1 MSGSLCKTFMLFR
14 LSCLLT
20 ASLLLVSPSANAA
33 DYYWFIG
40 DIQSPSPEQTIRAYI
55 DSQWDSTFT
64 YVIKSKSATQWRFN
78 VARASGGYVAID
90 QGVTRAGDS
99 CPSDTTFN
107 VETGMCEGEPPSLC
121 ESLSGTS
128 FPFNK
133 SGTAGDGYVSLS
145 ADGKFGGAQQSACY
159 SGCVANT
166 ADQKCTTRVT
176 GAYFCQGTGYYTGAE
191 CGSGGTSE
199 VEESP
204 VPDYPEPE
212 TFLEDK
218 PCIPVANPD
227 GSTTCTSEKSVEKEG
242 QHCGTFNG
250 ERICS
255 DSQPSKNKVDIKTD
269 TSVKT
274 NADGSKTTTKTDTA
288 TVTKCNGT
296 SCTTTTTTTKT
307 TTNTDSAGNNTGT
320 TGTCKGPDCP
330 DKNGNPDGDGDGFGD
345 CIGGECEEGSGV
357 GGEGC
362 DVPLACEGD
371 PIQCAILRKNKEQQ
385 CFAEEQADF
394 EGQKENIEQLVQGE
408 KFDLDEGEGDIDV
421 PSFIN
426 QGTRFLPSSCPADE
440 TMSLHLAGGRNFGLS
455 YEPLCRAATDLSGLF
470 VAVAT
475 IFAALYVGRA
485 VGGK

>member
-1 MSGSLCKTFMLFR
+1 MKVLHFFTHSLV
-14 LSCLLT
+14 
-20 ASLLLVSPSANAA
+20 ALVFLGFGQSVFAE
-33 DYYWFIG
+33 DYYWYHTYNG
-40 DIQSPSPEQTIRAYI
+40 QKYPSPNAACLGWLGSSSSLRFYSLTKLS
-55 DSQWDSTFT
+55 DSSFYCQLQRISDG
-64 YVIKSKSATQWRFN
+64 AL
-78 VARASGGYVAID
+78 GGYGKNMV
-90 QGVTRAGDS
+90 RRGDS
-99 CPSDTTFN
+99 CPPDTTLNSDTG
-107 VETGMCEGEPPSLC
+107 ECELPPPDHCEGLA
-121 ESLSGTS
+121 GTS

-145 ADGKFGGAQQSACY
+145 AGGKFGGAEQSACY

-191 CGSGGTSE
+191 CGSGGVSE

-250 ERICS
+250 ERICT

-269 TSVKT
+269 TEVKT
-274 NADGSKTTTKTDTA
+274 NPDGSKTTTQTDTA

-345 CIGGECEEGSGV
+345 CIGGECEESSGV

-421 PSFIN
+421 PPFIN

-475 IFAALYVGRA
+475 ILAALYVGRA